1 MSNISTFDITKE
13 ALPDFL
19 LQIQQGKIQL
29 PDLQRSFCWPDE
41 LIKELLASV
50 SMAWP
55 VGAVLLLEMGNP
67 TVKFRPRLVEG
78 VSLKQSPNPSKLI
91 LDGQQRGTS
100 LFQALFSNQ
109 PVLLK
114 EKEGKKLAVRW
125 YYIDI
130 EKALNPDVER
140 EEAII
145 ALPSSR
151 IKSGFGINE
160 TLDCS
165 TEEKEYESMMFPVN
179 KVFQYSAWRSGYS
192 KFWNYEPVKLARIDR
207 FELEV
212 VKKFE
217 HYQMPVIQLRPSLP
231 KEAICKIFEKINTIS
246 SELNFFDLATAI
258 YAAEDFSL
266 RDDWEEKALRLKRFR
281 VLGQVRNLDFLQA
294 VTLATSYDR
303 RQEALSKG
311 QTDKLPGVACGRKE
325 VLGLA
330 LEEYQRWAEPIVRA
344 YEEAARFLHG
354 QKIFDPSDLPYPI
367 QLVALV
373 AVLCVLGQRALHDQV
388 RSKLERWWW
397 VGTFGGMYA
406 GWHDTRAVRD
416 LLELPAW
423 LSGGTTLPSTI
434 NEANFSPT
442 RLTTIRR
449 RHGSVYKGF
458 SALLRREGAIDFSTG
473 EALMDVKFF
482 NDPIESHHIFPVA
495 YCRRMGIEASQYN
508 CLINRT
514 PLSEGTNRLIGGKAP
529 SVYLAKLQQQGISKK
544 RLDEIVRSHLIE
556 PETLWNDDFEGFF
569 AARTQALLDL
579 IGKVMGKPCQ

>member
-1 MSNISTFDITKE
+1 VSNISTFDITKE

-67 TVKFRPRLVEG
+67 FVKFRPRLVEG
-78 VSLKQSPNPSKLI
+78 VNLKQSPNPSKLI

-140 EEAII
+140 EDAIV
-145 ALPSSR
+145 ALPCSR
-151 IKSGFGINE
+151 IKSGFGING
-160 TLDCS
+160 TIDCS
-165 TEEKEYESMMFPVN
+165 TEEKEYSLMMFPVN
-179 KVFQYSAWRSGYS
+179 KVFQYSTWRSGYS
-192 KFWNYEPVKLARIDR
+192 KFWNYDPVKLALIDR

-212 VKKFE
+212 IKKFE
-217 HYQMPVIQLRPSLP
+217 HYQMPIIQLRPELP

-266 RDDWEEKALRLKRFR
+266 RDDWEQKALRLKRFR

-330 LEEYQRWAEPIVRA
+330 LEEYQRWAEPITRA

-354 QKIFDPSDLPYPI
+354 QKIFDP
-367 QLVALV
+367 
-373 AVLCVLGQRALHDQV
+373 
-388 RSKLERWWW
+388 
-397 VGTFGGMYA
+397 
-406 GWHDTRAVRD
+406 
-416 LLELPAW
+416 
-423 LSGGTTLPSTI
+423 
-434 NEANFSPT
+434 
-442 RLTTIRR
+442 
-449 RHGSVYKGF
+449 HGSVYKGF
-458 SALLRREGAIDFSTG
+458 SALLRREGAIDFSSG
-473 EALMDVKFF
+473 EALMDVTFF

-495 YCRRMGIEASQYN
+495 YCRRMGIEVGEYN

-514 PLSEGTNRLIGGKAP
+514 PLSEATNRLIGGKAP

-544 RLDEIVRSHLIE
+544 RLDEILRSHLIE